1 MSAASRPPARLVR
14 FYRRLLRLYP
24 AEFRRAYA
32 RELSLVFEDG
42 CRDADSARARAAFAL
57 RALGGVLK
65 EAPKEQLDV
74 LRHDIRYAL
83 RYLRKEVAT
92 TTAVIALLALGMGS
106 ATLIFSFANGLFLR
120 PLPYPDAAR
129 LVAVDEY
136 SLTDPHE
143 FGTMSIPNYADMR
156 KATHQLVDLG
166 LYTTGDAVIRNDGP
180 SEHVAA
186 ALVTDGVLPL
196 VGVPPELGRLFT
208 RTEDVPG
215 APRVVIIGDELW
227 RSRYSADPNILGRT
241 IDTGNA
247 VYRIIGVMPAG
258 FHFPDREN
266 LWFPR
271 RADLANAT
279 RTDYNSEVIGRLAPG
294 ATVSTATD
302 EVETLLTGIHRAYP
316 AADNGWRARV
326 QPLRAVMTSDYRPA
340 VTMLLVAVGL
350 LLLIACANV
359 SHLLLAKAMGRTR
372 EMGIRRA
379 LGASRSRLVRQLV
392 VESLMLAA
400 AGGGVGVLLAYL
412 GVPALLALVPVDLP
426 AWMHFAV
433 DTRVL
438 AFAATIAVVT
448 SLVFGVA
455 PSLSASGDGVTAVLR
470 DGDRAGSRGRGHRL
484 LRDGLV
490 VAEVALSV
498 ILLVGA
504 GLMLR
509 SFVAIRTQV
518 LGYEPSRVL
527 SFSID
532 YPAKRYA
539 AGPPAQ
545 ALLREIGT
553 RLSGLP
559 GVTQVAFGSGIPLED
574 GWSRIF
580 TIEGRPLP
588 LEQMPFVNHVVV
600 TPGYFTALGIPLLRG
615 RDFTDADY
623 TSPSGLIVAEAF
635 AAKYWPGENPIGRRV
650 RFGPPAASDV
660 WHDIIGVVGD
670 SRHAHLTGEENPTV
684 YLPYGAYNGEVV
696 PNAVVVRT
704 NADPAALASEARGRL
719 REFDS
724 TIGITELRPLGEVVD
739 RAAWRDR
746 MVAWLIGGFALGALA
761 LAAAGLYGVLAYTVS
776 LQTREIGIRMALG
789 ATAGTMR
796 RLLLQRGLALTAC
809 GLAVGWGVSL
819 ALVRLLASFLYRVS
833 PRDALTFSAVPGVL
847 FVIGLLASAWPAR
860 QATRVD
866 PLVALRH
873 D

>member
-1 MSAASRPPARLVR
+1 VPAAPRPPSRLVR
-14 FYRRLLRLYP
+14 LYRRLLGLYP
-24 AEFRRAYA
+24 VDFRRAYA

-42 CRDADSARARAAFAL
+42 YRDADSRRARAAFTL

-74 LRHDIRYAL
+74 LNHDIRYAL
-83 RYLRKEVAT
+83 RYLRKESAT
-92 TTAVIALLALGMGS
+92 TTAVVALLALGIGS

-143 FGTMSIPNYADMR
+143 NGTMSLPNYADMR
-156 KATHQLVDLG
+156 AAAHQLGDLG
-166 LYTTGDAVIRNDGP
+166 LYSEGEAVLRNDGP
-180 SEHVAA
+180 TEHVPAT
-186 ALVTDGVLPL
+186 LVTDGVLPL
-196 VGVPPELGRLFT
+196 LGVPPELGHLFT
-208 RTEDVPG
+208 KAEDLPS
-215 APRVVIIGDELW
+215 APRVVIIGHALW
-227 RSRYSADPNILGRT
+227 RSRYGADPNILGRT

-247 VYRIIGVMPAG
+247 VYTIVGVMPEG
-258 FHFPDREN
+258 FHFPDRAD

-271 RADLANAT
+271 RADIANAP
-279 RTDYNSEVIGRLAPG
+279 RTDYNSAVIGRLVPG
-294 ATVSTATD
+294 ATVATATD
-302 EVETLLTGIHRAYP
+302 EVDAVLATIHRAYP
-316 AADNGWRARV
+316 AANNGWRARV
-326 QPLRAVMTSDYRPA
+326 RPLRAVMTTDYRPA

-359 SHLLLAKAMGRTR
+359 SHLLLAKAMGRAR

-392 VESLMLAA
+392 VESVILAA
-400 AGGGVGVLLAYL
+400 AGGAVGVLFAYL

-426 AWMHFAV
+426 AWMQFTV

-438 AFAATIAVVT
+438 AFAAMVAVVT

-455 PSLSASGDGVTAVLR
+455 PVLSASGGGVAAVLR
-470 DGDRAGSRGRGHRL
+470 DGDRAGSHGRGHRF
-484 LRDGLV
+484 LRSGLV

-518 LGYEPSRVL
+518 LGYEPARVL

-539 AGPPAQ
+539 SGPPARG
-545 ALLREIGT
+545 LLREISA

-559 GVTQVAFGSGIPLED
+559 GVTKVAFGTGIPLED
-574 GWSRIF
+574 DWSRIF

-600 TPGYFTALGIPLLRG
+600 TPGYFGALGIPLLRG

-623 TSPSGLIVAEAF
+623 ETPTGLIVAQAF
-635 AAKYWPGENPIGRRV
+635 AATYWPGENPIGKRV
-650 RFGPPAASDV
+650 RFGPPAGNDK
-660 WHDIIGVVGD
+660 WHDIVGVVGD
-670 SRHAHLTGEENPTV
+670 SRHAHLTGDENPTV
-684 YLPYGAYNGEVV
+684 YLPYGAYDGDAV
-696 PNAVVVRT
+696 PTAVVVRT
-704 NADPAALASEARGRL
+704 TSDPAALAAEVRGRI
-719 REFDS
+719 RDFDPI
-724 TIGITELRPLGEVVD
+724 IGITELRTLGDVVD

-746 MVAWLIGGFALGALA
+746 VVAWLVGGFALAALG

-789 ATAGTMR
+789 ASAGMMR
-796 RLLLQRGLALTAC
+796 RLLLQRGLTLTGSGLVIGWALAL
-809 GLAVGWGVSL
+809 G
-819 ALVRLLASFLYRVS
+819 LVRLLAAFLYHVS
-833 PRDALTFSAVPGVL
+833 PRDLVTFTAVPAIL
-847 FVIGLLASAWPAR
+847 FAVGLVASAWPAR